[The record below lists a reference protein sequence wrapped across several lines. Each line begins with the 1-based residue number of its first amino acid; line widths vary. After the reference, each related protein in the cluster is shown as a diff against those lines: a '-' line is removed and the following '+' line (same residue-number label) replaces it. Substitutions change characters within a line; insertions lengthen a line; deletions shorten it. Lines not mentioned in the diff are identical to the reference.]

1 MDDHHG
7 FKYFIIDKLYI
18 ITSTVYI
25 NYKLI
30 WWRNMNIWSYVEVGT
45 PKYTFGSKG
54 LIKICLSH
62 LSIYFNPLN
71 PKVYFE
77 VPTST

>member
-7 FKYFIIDKLYI
+7 RKYFIIDMLYI

-30 WWRNMNIWSYVEVGT
+30 WWRNMNICSYVEVGT
-45 PKYTFGSKG
+45 PKYTFGFKG
-54 LIKICLSH
+54 LRMSWQPLQKKKIRGRDITIKSE
-62 LSIYFNPLN
+62 N
-71 PKVYFE
+71 
-77 VPTST
+77 